1 MVFPSS
7 LIENAVAEFAKL
19 PGVGRKTALRF
30 VLHLL
35 KLDEGQTVHFA
46 ETIAKMRTEI
56 KYCTQCNN
64 VADDTLCNI
73 CASSTRQQHTVCVV
87 ESIRDLLA
95 IESTQ
100 QFNGVYH
107 VLEGLISPI
116 DGIGP
121 EQLKIESL
129 ISRINAGTIEELIL
143 ALSANIQGETTS
155 YFIQKQITNK
165 HLTISTISRGVSFG
179 TELEFADELTLGRS
193 ILNRLKVQ
201 VDS

>member
-30 VLHLL
+30 VLHFL
-35 KLDEGQTVHFA
+35 KLEEDQALYFA
-46 ETIAKMRTEI
+46 DTIAKMRTDI

-64 VADDTLCNI
+64 VADEALCNI
-73 CASSTRQQHTVCVV
+73 CASSSRQQHVICVV

-121 EQLKIESL
+121 EQLKIEGL
-129 ISRINAGTIEELIL
+129 VNRIKTTDVEELIL

-155 YFIQKQITNK
+155 YYIQKQMPDSKVTV
-165 HLTISTISRGVSFG
+165 STISRGVAFG
-179 TELEFADELTLGRS
+179 AELEYTDELTLGRS

-201 VDS
+201 AG

>member
-30 VLHLL
+30 VLHFL
-35 KLDEGQTVHFA
+35 KLEEDQALYFA
-46 ETIAKMRTEI
+46 DTIAKMRTDI
-56 KYCTQCNN
+56 KYCAQCNN
-64 VADDTLCNI
+64 VANDTLCNI
-73 CASSTRQQHTVCVV
+73 CTSSSRQQHVICVV

-121 EQLKIESL
+121 EQLKIEGL
-129 ISRINAGTIEELIL
+129 INRINTTDVEELIL

-155 YFIQKQITNK
+155 YYIQKQLPANK
-165 HLTISTISRGVSFG
+165 VIVSTISRGVAFG
-179 TELEFADELTLGRS
+179 AELEYTDELTLGRS

-201 VDS
+201 AG

>member
-30 VLHLL
+30 VLHFL
-35 KLDEGQTVHFA
+35 KLEEDQALYFA
-46 ETIAKMRTEI
+46 DTIAKMRTDI

-64 VADDTLCNI
+64 VADEALCNI
-73 CASSTRQQHTVCVV
+73 CASSSRQQHVICVV

-121 EQLKIESL
+121 EQLKIEGL
-129 ISRINAGTIEELIL
+129 INRIKTTDVEELIL

-155 YFIQKQITNK
+155 YYIQKQMPDSKVTV
-165 HLTISTISRGVSFG
+165 STISRGVAFG
-179 TELEFADELTLGRS
+179 AELEYTDELTLGRS

-201 VDS
+201 AG

>member
-30 VLHLL
+30 VLHFL
-35 KLDEGQTVHFA
+35 KLEENQALYFA
-46 ETIAKMRTEI
+46 DTIAKMRTDI

-64 VADDTLCNI
+64 VADEALCNI
-73 CASSTRQQHTVCVV
+73 CASSSRQQHVICVV

-121 EQLKIESL
+121 EQLKIEGL
-129 ISRINAGTIEELIL
+129 INRIKTTDVEELIL

-155 YFIQKQITNK
+155 YYIQKQMPDSKVTV
-165 HLTISTISRGVSFG
+165 STISRGVAFG
-179 TELEFADELTLGRS
+179 AELEYTDELTLGRS

-201 VDS
+201 AG

>member
-30 VLHLL
+30 VLHFL
-35 KLDEGQTVHFA
+35 KLEEDQALYFSD
-46 ETIAKMRTEI
+46 TIAKMRTEI

-64 VADDTLCNI
+64 VADDQLCNI
-73 CASSTRQQHTVCVV
+73 CASTSRQQHVICVV

-121 EQLKIESL
+121 EQLKIEGL
-129 ISRINAGTIEELIL
+129 INRIKTTDVEELIL

-155 YFIQKQITNK
+155 YYIQKQLPDSK
-165 HLTISTISRGVSFG
+165 VTISTISRGVAFG
-179 TELEFADELTLGRS
+179 AELEYTDELTLGRS

-201 VDS
+201 AG

>member
-30 VLHLL
+30 VLHFL
-35 KLDEGQTVHFA
+35 KLEEDQALYFA
-46 ETIAKMRTEI
+46 DTIAKMRTDI

-64 VADDTLCNI
+64 VADEALCNI
-73 CASSTRQQHTVCVV
+73 CASSSRQQHVICVV

-121 EQLKIESL
+121 EQLKIEGL
-129 ISRINAGTIEELIL
+129 INRIKTTDVEELIL

-155 YFIQKQITNK
+155 YYIQKQLPDSK
-165 HLTISTISRGVSFG
+165 VTISTISRGVAFG
-179 TELEFADELTLGRS
+179 AELEYTDELTLGRS

-201 VDS
+201 AG